1 MRVFKILL
9 WTFTFAII
17 LCMAAGTFYAVNKF
31 ELCIEPFEPKVTLEY
46 NTEYSCSGAKVLLYG
61 EILFK
66 DGREIDAPVNISGEV
81 DTTKTGEYK
90 LDYSA
95 EYLWWT
101 AQASSFVEIKDT
113 QSPEIKLESIE
124 GYYTVFGFPY
134 KEEGFSAADGYD
146 GDITN
151 LVKAEEK
158 DGIVYYTVADSSGNI
173 AKAERE
179 IFYVYPEPP
188 VITLLGETKI
198 EIRADGEY
206 KEAGFTAIDH
216 FGKDITANV
225 KVNGEID
232 MTKAGEYVLEYV
244 VTDDYGKKATAKRII
259 EVIPVPPK
267 IKLEGEREYSLFLF
281 EEYTEKGF
289 SAFDYTGKELTE
301 DVIVTG
307 KVNIEEPGEYVIE
320 YTVTDDYRNTVAEK
334 RVITVKDKPAPPTL
348 ELLGSPRLKLYKD
361 EKYIESGFNATAF
374 GKDGSEYVTVEGEV
388 PQKVGT
394 YTITYT
400 LDDGYGQIVTAE
412 RIVMIVD
419 YPQNRPENAGDKIIY
434 LTFDDG
440 PSQHTGRLL
449 EILDKYNVKATF
461 FVVDSGNYDTMRDIV
476 DQGHSIGIHSVTH
489 DYGEIYSSA
498 DAFFEDLYGMQDII
512 YRETGVLTTLMRFPG
527 GSSNTVSSFNPGIMT
542 YLTDAVEEAGFQ
554 YFDWHV
560 SSEDAGGIYTES
572 GVYNKVTWEG
582 SWYVNR
588 DKSFVV
594 LQHDTKSFSID
605 AVDDIILWGL
615 ENGYVFM
622 PLDEDSPKAHHGIN
636 N

>member
-1 MRVFKILL
+1 MRVLKVLL
-9 WTFTFAII
+9 WMFTFAII

-31 ELCIEPFEPKVTLEY
+31 EFRIEPFEPKVSLEY
-46 NTEYSCSGAKVLLYG
+46 NTGYSCSGARAVLYG
-61 EILFK
+61 DIIFK
-66 DGREIDAPVNISGEV
+66 DGREIDVPVNITESV

-95 EYLWWT
+95 EYLWWS
-101 AQASSFVEIKDT
+101 AQATSLVEIRDT
-113 QSPEIKLESIE
+113 QIPEIKLNNID
-124 GYYTVFGFPY
+124 GYYTIFGFPY
-134 KEEGFSAADGYD
+134 EEEGFSAADGYD

-158 DGIVYYTVADSSGNI
+158 DGIVYYTVTDSSGNI

-198 EIRADGEY
+198 KIKADGEY

-216 FGKDITANV
+216 FGKDISGNV
-225 KVNGEID
+225 VVYGIID
-232 MTKAGEYVLEYV
+232 MTKAGEYILEYV
-244 VTDDYGKKATAKRII
+244 VTDDYGKKATAKRTV
-259 EVIPVPPK
+259 EVLPGPPK
-267 IKLEGEREYSLFLF
+267 LKLEGEKEFSLFLF
-281 EEYTEKGF
+281 EEYKEKGF
-289 SAFDYTGKELTE
+289 TALDYSGKDLAK
-301 DVIVTG
+301 DVVVTG
-307 KVNIEEPGEYVIE
+307 EVDTEKPGEYVLE
-320 YTVTDDYRNTVAEK
+320 YTVTDDYGNTVTEK
-334 RVITVKDKPAPPTL
+334 RVITIKDKPVPPTL
-348 ELLGSPRLKLYKD
+348 EILGSPRIKLYKD
-361 EKYIESGFNATAF
+361 EEYIESGFKATAF
-374 GKDGSEYVTVEGEV
+374 GKEGSDLVKVEGEV
-388 PQKVGT
+388 LQEVGT
-394 YTITYT
+394 YTLTYT

-440 PSQHTGRLL
+440 PSKHTGRLL
-449 EILDKYNVKATF
+449 EILEKYNVKATF

-476 DQGHSIGIHSVTH
+476 NQGHSIGIHSVTH
-489 DYGEIYSSA
+489 NYGQIYESA

-554 YFDWHV
+554 YYDWHV
-560 SSEDAGGIYTES
+560 SSEDAGGVYTES
-572 GVYNKVTWEG
+572 GVYDKVTWEG

-588 DKSFVV
+588 DKSFIV